1 MMKQRPY
8 LTHLLISLFTLGASL
23 TACQQQTK
31 HTESSSL
38 GDSLTA
44 QSATQPDTLCFQQI
58 EGKDSTLLQVVR
70 NGSAITGRL
79 EVLPFEK
86 DRASG
91 TLKGTESGNQITADW
106 QRSGEGM
113 TQTYE
118 VVFTLKGD
126 AITWREGERIEKQG
140 KWVLKDPA
148 QGYDYTLMK
157 TDCH

>member
-1 MMKQRPY
+1 MKQSTY
-8 LTHLLISLFTLGASL
+8 LTRLLITLIALGASL
-23 TACQQQTK
+23 TACQQQAK
-31 HTESSSL
+31 HTESASAEDSS
-38 GDSLTA
+38 TA
-44 QSATQPDTLCFQQI
+44 KSATQPDTLCFQQI

-79 EVLPFEK
+79 DVLPFEK

-113 TQTYE
+113 TQIYE
-118 VVFTLKGD
+118 VVFTLTGNS
-126 AITWREGERIEKQG
+126 ITWREGERIEKHG
-140 KWVLKDPA
+140 KWILKDPA